1 MDVIIK
7 PKLLEGNINIPPS
20 KSLAHRAIIAASLAN
35 GRSIITNV
43 DFSKDII
50 ATIDAMR
57 ALGAIIDINGDT
69 LTIEGSYP
77 KRVKQSINAKES
89 GSTLRFLIP
98 ISMLADDKITFKG
111 ENNLVNRPLDVYT
124 NIFDEKNI
132 KYSSKEK
139 ALPLTIYDKLV
150 SGEYRFR
157 GDISSQFI
165 TGLLY
170 ALPLLKSD
178 SKIILTTPLE
188 SIGYVDLTIDILA
201 KFGVKIIN
209 NGYSE
214 FIIKGNQE
222 YKPYN
227 YEVEGDYSQA
237 AFFLVADALG
247 SNIKVNG
254 LNLSSIQG
262 DKKIL
267 NDLMSFGLTVN
278 KTSNEISV
286 DGKPK
291 GTKIS
296 FKHSPDLAPALSVL
310 ASLSQGESLFT
321 DAERLRIKESDRISS
336 MINELSILG
345 ANVTEALDTMAFLG
359 VDYFKGGV
367 VDSHNDHRIAMS
379 LAIASTRAIG
389 DIRITNAECVSK
401 SDPNFWEDFKS
412 LGGDISYE
420 ES

>member
-35 GRSIITNV
+35 GRSIIKNV
-43 DFSKDII
+43 DYSSDIL
-50 ATIDAMR
+50 ATIEGMR
-57 ALGAIIDINGDT
+57 GLGANILVEGDT
-69 LTIEGSYP
+69 LTIDGSFP
-77 KRVKQSINAKES
+77 KRVKQIINAKES

-98 ISMLADDKITFKG
+98 ISMLAEDKITFRG

-132 KYSSKEK
+132 KYHVGQK
-139 ALPLTIYDKLV
+139 ALPLTIYDNLV
-150 SGEYRFR
+150 PGEYRFR

-170 ALPLLKSD
+170 SLPLLEED

-188 SIGYVDLTIDILA
+188 SIGYVDLTIDVLA
-201 KFGVKIIN
+201 KFGIEIIN
-209 NGYSE
+209 KGYSE

-222 YKPYN
+222 YRAYN
-227 YEVEGDYSQA
+227 YTVEGDYSQA
-237 AFFLVADALG
+237 AFFLVSDALG
-247 SNIKVNG
+247 SKITING
-254 LNLSSIQG
+254 LNPSSIQG

-267 NDLMSFGLTVN
+267 NDLISFGLTVS
-278 KTSNEISV
+278 KTLTEINV
-286 DGKPK
+286 CGKPK

-310 ASLSQGESLFT
+310 ASLSQGESLFI

-336 MINELSILG
+336 MINELTKLG
-345 ANVTEALDTMAFLG
+345 ARVSETLDTMSFLG
-359 VDYFKGGV
+359 VEELKGGT
-367 VDSHNDHRIAMS
+367 VDSHNDHRIAMA
-379 LAIASTRAIG
+379 LAIASTRAK
-389 DIRITNAECVSK
+389 DEVRITNAECVKK
-401 SDPNFWEDFKS
+401 SYPNFWEDFIS
-412 LGGDISYE
+412 LGGEIRYE
-420 ES
+420 